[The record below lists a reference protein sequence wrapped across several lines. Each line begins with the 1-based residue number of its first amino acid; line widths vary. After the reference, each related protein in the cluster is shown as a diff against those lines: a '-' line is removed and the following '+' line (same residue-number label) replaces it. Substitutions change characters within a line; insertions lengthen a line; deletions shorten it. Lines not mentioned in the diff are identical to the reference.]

1 MHPRV
6 LPILAAALG
15 LSFAAAP
22 SSRPSSDGHTTRDR
36 ARPDSLPPSNAWLS
50 LLPDGETKRRF
61 VLDCTGCHQLHEGI
75 AFTGGRARTSEEWHA
90 AVQRMLGYAGAQ
102 TGFPVISAARE
113 PAATAEW
120 LAMHL
125 RAAPTAPHAAPAS
138 TVGRA
143 TITEFPL
150 PVPRDLPHD
159 VAIDSGGRV
168 LITGMFTDRMLVL
181 DGATGALD
189 TVPIPVARANPRA
202 VELDSRGRWWVVL
215 GAPGKLARYEP
226 ARREWRTF
234 DVGFYAHSVAVDRD
248 GRAWA
253 NGHFTRDP
261 AVLASVDT
269 GGQVQRV
276 SLPRHPSLA
285 DVPGGPIPYEVRIAP
300 DGRVW
305 TSELHGNRLTWH
317 DPATGASGAITMPV
331 EHSGPRRFDID
342 SRGDLWIPAYADNEL
357 VRYAPATQRFERFA
371 LPVRDAAPY
380 VVRVD
385 AAGDRLWIGTGA
397 ADAVLAFDIRTR
409 RFTVYP
415 LPSRGAMVRHLAVDP
430 RTREVWLAYGASP
443 GIAARVARLTPG
455 K

>member
-1 MHPRV
+1 MRPDV
-6 LPILAAALG
+6 FSLATALG
-15 LSFAAAP
+15 ISLGAVAFSASAA
-22 SSRPSSDGHTTRDR
+22 SRSRSLLAR
-36 ARPDSLPPSNAWLS
+36 AQGDSLPSSNAWLS

-75 AFTGGRARTSEEWHA
+75 AFTDGRPRTSEEWHA

-120 LAMHL
+120 LAAHL
-125 RAAPTAPHAAPAS
+125 RAAPPAPNAAPAF
-138 TVGRA
+138 TVGEAR
-143 TITEFPL
+143 ITEYPL

-159 VAIDSGGRV
+159 VAVDSGGRV
-168 LITGMFTDRMLVL
+168 LLTGMFTDRMLVL
-181 DGATGALD
+181 DGTTGAVD
-189 TVPIPVARANPRA
+189 TLPIPVARANPRA
-202 VELDSRGRWWVVL
+202 VELDARGRWWVVL
-215 GAPGKLARYEP
+215 GAPGMLARYEP
-226 ARREWRTF
+226 ARREWLTF

-269 GGQVQRV
+269 SGRVQRV

-357 VRYAPATQRFERFA
+357 VRYAPATHRFERFA

-397 ADAVLAFDIRTR
+397 ADAVLAFDLRTR

-430 RTREVWLAYGASP
+430 RTRDVWLAYGASP
-443 GIAARVARLTPG
+443 GIPARVARLSPG